1 MKEAGHISFPSELK
15 LIHLGYLVNRM
26 KQNIHVSPESRQYNA
41 SFPPIGLH
49 DTYYIFMKSVL
60 RPQKQGGQE
69 ISKSEPQ

>member
-1 MKEAGHISFPSELK
+1 
-15 LIHLGYLVNRM
+15 M

>member
-1 MKEAGHISFPSELK
+1 
-15 LIHLGYLVNRM
+15 M

-60 RPQKQGGQE
+60 RPQIQGVLRPQKQGGQE
-69 ISKSEPQ
+69 ISKPEPQ